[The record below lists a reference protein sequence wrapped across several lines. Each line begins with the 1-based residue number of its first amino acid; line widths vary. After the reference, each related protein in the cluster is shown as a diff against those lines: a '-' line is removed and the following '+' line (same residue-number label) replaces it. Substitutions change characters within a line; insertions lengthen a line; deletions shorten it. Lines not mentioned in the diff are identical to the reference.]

1 MNEIKVKMVGIDLL
15 ERVYGKWW
23 LMLLDGLILIALCA
37 VTILNSNLAL
47 TFLVFVFGVYR
58 GLMGVVY
65 IVSALITKSKY
76 GSSMGFTLGHGIFDL
91 VVGAIFLLVPEVIV
105 TFFIIIIGLW
115 AIMTGI
121 FLLVI
126 SGSSNGLGKSTKVV
140 IGVALIIFG
149 IYSFFDPFGLASF
162 FVLIVGLVLGIF
174 GFFLVLQSF
183 SMRKYYLK
191 MKEQNKGYDD
201 YKID

>member
-1 MNEIKVKMVGIDLL
+1 MNEIKVKMVGVDLL

-47 TFLVFVFGVYR
+47 TYLVFVFGVYR

-65 IVSALITKSKY
+65 IISALVAKSKY
-76 GSSMGFTLGHGIFDL
+76 GSSMGFALGHGIFDL
-91 VVGAIFLLVPEVIV
+91 VVGAIFLLVPDVIV

-115 AIMTGI
+115 AIITGI
-121 FLLVI
+121 FLLII

-149 IYSFFDPFGLASF
+149 IYSFFNPFGLASF

-201 YKID
+201 YNID